1 MKKFLA
7 LVLAVLMA
15 FSLCSVAMAAS
26 DTPMTAAFLSE
37 LSKSKQFY
45 AHVTGHTYE
54 NHSDSTNFDIYDDF
68 NTNKIS
74 CNFKSKGIRAIYDN
88 GEVKCVF
95 TPLFCYVSA
104 SAASVPL
111 LGTAVLAVEAFQTV
125 LKKFIDDPMLN
136 SFTCTISTVER
147 NGQTV
152 TCEKFTGKL
161 IQVSGS
167 FYYNSDG
174 KLCEIVL
181 TDTVGASIGFTV
193 ENVATSFDG
202 DVFSVPF
209 YYINLS
215 VIWKILML
223 FISLLG

>member
-1 MKKFLA
+1 M
-7 LVLAVLMA
+7 
-15 FSLCSVAMAAS
+15 
-26 DTPMTAAFLSE
+26 
-37 LSKSKQFY
+37 
-45 AHVTGHTYE
+45 
-54 NHSDSTNFDIYDDF
+54 
-68 NTNKIS
+68 
-74 CNFKSKGIRAIYDN
+74 
-88 GEVKCVF
+88 
-95 TPLFCYVSA
+95 
-104 SAASVPL
+104 
-111 LGTAVLAVEAFQTV
+111 GTAVLAVEAFQTV

-147 NGQTV
+147 NGQTL

>member
-74 CNFKSKGIRAIYDN
+74 CNFKSKGGSHPCSAT
-88 GEVKCVF
+88 F
-95 TPLFCYVSA
+95 PLRRQPSRFWAPPS
-104 SAASVPL
+104 L
-111 LGTAVLAVEAFQTV
+111 
-125 LKKFIDDPMLN
+125 
-136 SFTCTISTVER
+136 R
-147 NGQTV
+147 
-152 TCEKFTGKL
+152 
-161 IQVSGS
+161 
-167 FYYNSDG
+167 
-174 KLCEIVL
+174 
-181 TDTVGASIGFTV
+181 
-193 ENVATSFDG
+193 
-202 DVFSVPF
+202 
-209 YYINLS
+209 
-215 VIWKILML
+215 WKR
-223 FISLLG
+223 SRPC